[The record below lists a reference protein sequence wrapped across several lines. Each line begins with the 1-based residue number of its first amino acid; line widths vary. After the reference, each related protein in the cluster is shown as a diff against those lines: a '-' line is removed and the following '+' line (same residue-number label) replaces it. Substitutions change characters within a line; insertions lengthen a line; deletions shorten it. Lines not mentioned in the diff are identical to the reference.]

1 MVTDIGFLHRLFV
14 GKPIFINYEISN
26 CLQWRGYKVGKSCCL
41 FTLLVRPFIADCD
54 ETIEAET
61 GTFSSPNYPNNY
73 PNNQRCTYTI
83 IVPVGST
90 IQLTFTA
97 FDTEE
102 NNFGAGCFDYVTID
116 GGAEM
121 CGTNV
126 PNPVSSESNR
136 ITVIFSSDYSQVR
149 RGFSASFTSQAGS
162 NDAWTASDSWGVSNP
177 GGPTSAAPSVNTPS
191 EYYILI
197 IILHPYRL
205 DLPKMF

>member
-1 MVTDIGFLHRLFV
+1 MKAILFFV
-14 GKPIFINYEISN
+14 F
-26 CLQWRGYKVGKSCCL
+26 CLVNLAKG
-41 FTLLVRPFIADCD
+41 CD

-102 NNFGAGCFDYVTID
+102 DSFSAGCFDYVTID

-136 ITVIFSSDYSQVR
+136 MTVIFSSDYSQVR

-162 NDAWTASDSWGVSNP
+162 NDAWTVSDSWGLSNP

-205 DLPKMF
+205 DLPELF